1 MVNIILIFFQ
11 VINIATNQ
19 LETGTQGSIDG
30 YVVSIIFGIIL
41 SIAIILIQKY
51 RKEYFKKGIK
61 IIYFILFVFSIL
73 LYIGNFKYIYYVT
86 IVGYKINDLLVYKIN
101 QLENVEYFGNN
112 YVEKIYPILFYL
124 MITINVVVC
133 FINIFSKKYLKE

>member
-1 MVNIILIFFQ
+1 MVNIILMFFQ

-61 IIYFILFVFSIL
+61 IIYFILLVFSIL

-86 IVGYKINDLLVYKIN
+86 IVGYKINDLLV
-101 QLENVEYFGNN
+101 
-112 YVEKIYPILFYL
+112 
-124 MITINVVVC
+124 
-133 FINIFSKKYLKE
+133 

>member
-1 MVNIILIFFQ
+1 MVNIILVFLQ

-30 YVVSIIFGIIL
+30 YIISIIFGIIL
-41 SIAIILIQKY
+41 SMAIMLVQKY
-51 RKEYFKKGIK
+51 HKNYLKKGIK
-61 IIYFILFVFSIL
+61 IAYFILLLFSVL
-73 LYIGNFKYIYYVT
+73 LYIENFKFIYYVT
-86 IVGYKINDLLVYKIN
+86 IVGYRINDLLVYKIS
-101 QLENVEYFGNN
+101 QLENIEYYGNN

-133 FINIFSKKYLKE
+133 FINIFSKKFLKE